1 MQNFAEQCLD
11 MARAILSHNLD
22 AINDDGSIAPVEGE
36 QFRQDEPGHVA
47 LALGEFY
54 RLTGETQIDGN
65 DIVDLCARCITAQTF
80 MPEEAEN
87 GLAYAAL
94 GLLAFS
100 PAKDRNQIWERLQEI
115 TREEL
120 DKRLLARTDYVNHQQ
135 AFNVAKAVARFSMGL
150 SKKDETGKLVDK
162 FVDRIKENS
171 SNGFFDDEPDGF
183 GGAYDIYGVT
193 SLVIMRQA
201 LQLHANMHLRDR
213 KLPSLRT
220 VAEKYINLILS
231 IVREDG
237 LGWCFGRGIGAYG
250 QMHCISLLLQAMR
263 DEWIQQKDMARALDA
278 LRRLFYFFFT
288 TYLDQEQGCLVIRDE
303 ERNTVENHTTR
314 MANFDAARYLCQW
327 ARIARS
333 LKGASF
339 DTPTPTPRRS
349 GRFVVFDKSHRKE
362 QGLFIY
368 RDPESKLHLELPLL
382 ASCNTDTSDIL
393 AFPHCPGVFDWPATK
408 YLPVM
413 LPELTFGEDR
423 VIPAF
428 YGKNCT
434 TGLGLR
440 NSFYFRYE
448 QPSLITVEK
457 KNLNFGNC
465 KVNWTFDGN
474 KISSEFL
481 FTVNKQVTM
490 DSMRYVVPIGAPHS
504 KYRFPRT
511 LQLGS
516 EGQRP
521 VVEHDDFVSKWAQPE
536 QVSNDPEY
544 RTCFG
549 NIHYLQVL
557 HREHALIMRPNNQYR
572 LTISYEPQVIHADGA

>member
-54 RLTGETQIDGN
+54 RLTGETQIDDN

-278 LRRLFYFFFT
+278 LRRLFYFFLRPT
-288 TYLDQEQGCLVIRDE
+288 WTK
-303 ERNTVENHTTR
+303 NK
-314 MANFDAARYLCQW
+314 AAL
-327 ARIARS
+327 
-333 LKGASF
+333 
-339 DTPTPTPRRS
+339 
-349 GRFVVFDKSHRKE
+349 
-362 QGLFIY
+362 
-368 RDPESKLHLELPLL
+368 
-382 ASCNTDTSDIL
+382 
-393 AFPHCPGVFDWPATK
+393 
-408 YLPVM
+408 
-413 LPELTFGEDR
+413 
-423 VIPAF
+423 
-428 YGKNCT
+428 
-434 TGLGLR
+434 
-440 NSFYFRYE
+440 
-448 QPSLITVEK
+448 
-457 KNLNFGNC
+457 
-465 KVNWTFDGN
+465 
-474 KISSEFL
+474 SSETKSEIQL
-481 FTVNKQVTM
+481 
-490 DSMRYVVPIGAPHS
+490 
-504 KYRFPRT
+504 RT
-511 LQLGS
+511 IPPGWQTLT
-516 EGQRP
+516 R
-521 VVEHDDFVSKWAQPE
+521 HAICVS
-536 QVSNDPEY
+536 
-544 RTCFG
+544 G
-549 NIHYLQVL
+549 L
-557 HREHALIMRPNNQYR
+557 ALPA
-572 LTISYEPQVIHADGA
+572 L

>member
-1 MQNFAEQCLD
+1 METFAEQCLD

-22 AINDDGSIAPVEGE
+22 AIREDGSIAPVEGE
-36 QFRQDEPGHVA
+36 GFRQDEPGHVA

-54 RLTGETQIDGN
+54 RLTGETQIAEG

-94 GLLAFS
+94 GLLSFS

-115 TREEL
+115 TREKL

-150 SKKDETGKLVDK
+150 SKKDETGKLVDL
-162 FVDRIKENS
+162 FVGRIQENS
-171 SNGFFDDEPDGF
+171 SNGFFDDEPDDF
-183 GGAYDIYGVT
+183 GGAYNLYGVT
-193 SLVIMRQA
+193 SLIIIRQA

-220 VAEKYINLILS
+220 VAEKYLNLIQS
-231 IVREDG
+231 TVRQDG
-237 LGWCFGRGIGAYG
+237 LGWCVGRGVGAYG
-250 QMHCISLLLQAMR
+250 RMHCISLLLQAIR
-263 DEWIQQKDMARALDA
+263 DEWIQEKDLPKTLDT

-288 TYLDQEQGCLVIRDE
+288 TYLDQENGCLVIRDE
-303 ERNTVENHTTR
+303 ERTTVDNHTTR
-314 MANFDAARYLCQW
+314 MANFDAVRYLCQW
-327 ARIARS
+327 SRIARS

-339 DTPTPTPRRS
+339 DIPTPTPRRS
-349 GRFVVFDKSHRKE
+349 GRFIIFDKSHRKE

-368 RDPESKLHLELPLL
+368 RDPDSKLHLQLPLV
-382 ASCNTDTSDIL
+382 ASSDPETSDIL
-393 AFPHCPGVFDWPATK
+393 AFPHCPGVFDWPATT

-428 YGKNCT
+428 YGKNCV

-448 QPSLITVEK
+448 QPNLITVEK

-465 KVNWTFDGN
+465 KVNWIFDGN
-474 KISSEFL
+474 KITSEFL
-481 FTVNKQVTM
+481 FTVRKQVTM
-490 DSMRYVVPIGAPHS
+490 DSMRYVVPIGGPHS
-504 KYRFPRT
+504 MGR
-511 LQLGS
+511 L
-516 EGQRP
+516 
-521 VVEHDDFVSKWAQPE
+521 PE
-536 QVSNDPEY
+536 FYSNPLWP
-544 RTCFG
+544 T
-549 NIHYLQVL
+549 
-557 HREHALIMRPNNQYR
+557 
-572 LTISYEPQVIHADGA
+572 